1 MTPDQALANVQ
12 RVCESFQGY
21 DLAGARAV
29 EQSLQVIAAAIQ
41 EAAPPQPTE
50 EETEG
55 AAE

>member
-29 EQSLQVIAAAIQ
+29 EQSLQVIATALHKGASP
-41 EAAPPQPTE
+41 EPAE

-55 AAE
+55 AEE